1 MNISTPTPEQMNK
14 GIEAWAPVE
23 RAYREDPG
31 FRDRLAADAA
41 AAVAE
46 QGLELPQGVSE
57 LKVVENTSE
66 VFHLAFPADPNAS
79 VPDDS
84 LDRVAGGARSPYW
97 SDAQLA
103 HLGPRYT
110 GYTPGA
116 GGM

>member
-1 MNISTPTPEQMNK
+1 MKISTPTPEQMNE
-14 GIEAWAPVE
+14 GIKAWAPVE

-31 FRDRLAADAA
+31 FRDRLAEDAA

-46 QGLELPQGVSE
+46 QGLELPQGISE
-57 LKVVENTSE
+57 LRVVENTAE
-66 VFHLAFPADPNAS
+66 VFHLAFPSDPNAS

-84 LDRVAGGARSPYW
+84 LDRVAGGTRAPYW

-110 GYTPGA
+110 SFTPGQ